1 MRDSTFPELISSG
14 RLSELEE
21 LQIEKSANLSL
32 ATLDALITG
41 CPELRSVGDLS
52 QWMLDDENYV
62 EIEAKS
68 CTENYDENGDES
80 DDDVRD
86 NEGEDGIVD
95 EKNSGQWVI

>member
-32 ATLDALITG
+32 ATLDALING

-62 EIEAKS
+62 EIEAES
-68 CTENYDENGDES
+68 GTENDNENGDKN
-80 DDDVRD
+80 DDDVRGD
-86 NEGEDGIVD
+86 EGDDGIVY
-95 EKNSGQWVI
+95 ERNSGQWVI

>member
-41 CPELRSVGDLS
+41 CPELRSVGD
-52 QWMLDDENYV
+52 DENHV
-62 EIEAKS
+62 EIEAES
-68 CTENYDENGDES
+68 GTENDNENCDEIDDASDQES
-80 DDDVRD
+80 DDELFMGGTQV
-86 NEGEDGIVD
+86 
-95 EKNSGQWVI
+95 SG

>member
-41 CPELRSVGDLS
+41 CLELRSVGDQWS
-52 QWMLDDENYV
+52 QWMLDDENYD
-62 EIEAKS
+62 EIEDKS
-68 CTENYDENGDES
+68 
-80 DDDVRD
+80 RL
-86 NEGEDGIVD
+86 
-95 EKNSGQWVI
+95 

>member
-14 RLSELEE
+14 CLSELEE

-41 CPELRSVGDLS
+41 CPELRSVGD
-52 QWMLDDENYV
+52 DENYV
-62 EIEAKS
+62 EIEAES
-68 CTENYDENGDES
+68 GTENDNKNGDES

-86 NEGEDGIVD
+86 DVRVMMGLFMRGTQV
-95 EKNSGQWVI
+95 SG

>member
-32 ATLDALITG
+32 STLNALITG

-52 QWMLDDENYV
+52 QWMLDGENYV
-62 EIEAKS
+62 EIEAES
-68 CTENYDENGDES
+68 GTENDNENGDES
-80 DDDVRD
+80 D
-86 NEGEDGIVD
+86 EGDDGIVY
-95 EKNSGQWVI
+95 ERNSGQWVI